1 MNEPCCYTPQV
12 NNANQF
18 RKGAS
23 LVVQRLKFH
32 SPNPGAPS
40 LTLVRGTAPARCNS
54 RSFVLQLNLEEPSK
68 SL

>member
-40 LTLVRGTAPARCNS
+40 LISGQGNS
-54 RSFVLQLNLEEPSK
+54 SCTLQLKILRAAAKPRRAK
-68 SL
+68 